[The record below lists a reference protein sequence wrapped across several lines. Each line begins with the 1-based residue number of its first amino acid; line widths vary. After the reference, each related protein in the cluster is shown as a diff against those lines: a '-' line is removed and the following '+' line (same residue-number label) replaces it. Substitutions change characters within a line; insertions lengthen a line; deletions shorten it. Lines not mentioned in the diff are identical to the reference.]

1 MAWVQ
6 KNIIRGRNFWNDDLS
21 SVGSWIWKRLIKLR
35 DLARL
40 HFHCNIQS
48 GEQALF
54 WFDNWISKGPLI
66 QRSGASG
73 PLVTGININATVAEA
88 TANGVWLL
96 PRGRHPVARLL
107 RSILTFDPPS
117 PSNTYPAEFLWRN
130 GLDDTPGNFSTSKT
144 WAPLH
149 PPPPLVSWH
158 PAVWFKQRIPK
169 HAFIS
174 WLVQRGRL
182 NTKDRLRSWGLQVP
196 PECLLCNSAAESLEH
211 IFYSCPYSAEVWSSF
226 FHHQSLFPPLSLAD
240 ITSWVV
246 LCSPNAKLKAVC
258 LLIFQATQ
266 YFIWIERNSRLH
278 SGHLKHVPVLI
289 RDIQFLLR
297 AKMASLDRLPSAS
310 SHAPEMVTFLTTR
323 FTYFQR

>member
-107 RSILTFDPPS
+107 RSILTFDR
-117 PSNTYPAEFLWRN
+117 SNLTL
-130 GLDDTPGNFSTSKT
+130 T
-144 WAPLH
+144 
-149 PPPPLVSWH
+149 
-158 PAVWFKQRIPK
+158 
-169 HAFIS
+169 
-174 WLVQRGRL
+174 
-182 NTKDRLRSWGLQVP
+182 
-196 PECLLCNSAAESLEH
+196 
-211 IFYSCPYSAEVWSSF
+211 
-226 FHHQSLFPPLSLAD
+226 
-240 ITSWVV
+240 
-246 LCSPNAKLKAVC
+246 
-258 LLIFQATQ
+258 
-266 YFIWIERNSRLH
+266 
-278 SGHLKHVPVLI
+278 GHVINH
-289 RDIQFLLR
+289 
-297 AKMASLDRLPSAS
+297 
-310 SHAPEMVTFLTTR
+310 
-323 FTYFQR
+323 